1 MFQKNGQTPLG
12 PKVWRGF
19 QNMCF
24 SDRRFD
30 KNRIQAT
37 EKSPSFRICM
47 FVSSKFIYFLPKCAS
62 LHPPLFWGVGH
73 IPVLS
78 KVRSR
83 ISGDLLEVLP
93 MKGSWTAHEVTLAL
107 RLHRPAPHLTLRL
120 FVGNEPMDSDRGS
133 WSVFKPVL
141 CRVQFGFEKKIGEC
155 CIPLYFWLSTDIS
168 SFADVKL
175 IWDVIPKP
183 YQDPRRTL
191 EQLGVTEVQF
201 IQVDYLADQ
210 HLNEQWRA
218 LAPPDETHGV
228 TKVVWRFEGH
238 SKIEVL

>member
-141 CRVQFGFEKKIGEC
+141 CRVQFGFEKK
-155 CIPLYFWLSTDIS
+155 
-168 SFADVKL
+168 
-175 IWDVIPKP
+175 
-183 YQDPRRTL
+183 
-191 EQLGVTEVQF
+191 
-201 IQVDYLADQ
+201 
-210 HLNEQWRA
+210 
-218 LAPPDETHGV
+218 
-228 TKVVWRFEGH
+228 
-238 SKIEVL
+238 

>member
-1 MFQKNGQTPLG
+1 MH
-12 PKVWRGF
+12 V
-19 QNMCF
+19 CF
-24 SDRRFD
+24 F
-30 KNRIQAT
+30 KIH
-37 EKSPSFRICM
+37 F
-47 FVSSKFIYFLPKCAS
+47 FLPKCAS

-120 FVGNEPMDSDRGS
+120 FVENEPMDSDRGS
-133 WSVFKPVL
+133 WSVFKTVL
-141 CRVQFGFEKKIGEC
+141 CRVQFGFEKKLGNVVFH
-155 CIPLYFWLSTDIS
+155 CISDYQLIYDIS

-228 TKVVWRFEGH
+228 TEMGFDTKVVWRFEGH
-238 SKIEVL
+238 SKTEVL

>member
-1 MFQKNGQTPLG
+1 MH
-12 PKVWRGF
+12 V
-19 QNMCF
+19 CF
-24 SDRRFD
+24 F
-30 KNRIQAT
+30 KIH
-37 EKSPSFRICM
+37 F
-47 FVSSKFIYFLPKCAS
+47 FLPKCAS

-133 WSVFKPVL
+133 WSVFKTVL

-155 CIPLYFWLSTDIS
+155 CIPLYFWLSTDIWYIQLCGCQTHLGRHS
-168 SFADVKL
+168 Q
-175 IWDVIPKP
+175 P

-228 TKVVWRFEGH
+228 TEMGFDTKVVWRFEGH
-238 SKIEVL
+238 SKTEVL

>member
-1 MFQKNGQTPLG
+1 
-12 PKVWRGF
+12 
-19 QNMCF
+19 
-24 SDRRFD
+24 
-30 KNRIQAT
+30 
-37 EKSPSFRICM
+37 
-47 FVSSKFIYFLPKCAS
+47 
-62 LHPPLFWGVGH
+62 
-73 IPVLS
+73 
-78 KVRSR
+78 
-83 ISGDLLEVLP
+83 
-93 MKGSWTAHEVTLAL
+93 
-107 RLHRPAPHLTLRL
+107 
-120 FVGNEPMDSDRGS
+120 
-133 WSVFKPVL
+133 VL